1 MKINIG
7 IPVDLNKLLET
18 RLLIQAGSGGGKSGT
33 IRKLLEEVSGK
44 VQVIAL
50 DIEGE
55 LVTIREKYDFALL
68 GKDGDI
74 PLSVRYADIL
84 AHKLLETN
92 ISAVIDLYELKH
104 NDRIEF
110 VKKFLESMINA
121 PKNLWHDCIIVIDEA
136 HLFCSEKNKE
146 ESKLAVIDLLTRGRK
161 RGFCGVLATQRLS
174 KLNKDAAAECYNKL
188 IGKTGLDIDQKRAG
202 EELGFTTKEEI
213 RNLRNLKR
221 QEFYAFGNAISDE
234 VKFFRV
240 NDCKTKFPERG
251 KVLTTPPTPG
261 AIKKILSKLEDIPK
275 EAEAEIRT
283 KAELENK
290 IRTLTSELNQ
300 VKKGTITNDKL
311 IEVQNKA
318 NENALINAA
327 KIYKKFMEDLYN
339 LVKAGITKRDNE
351 INRLKNHIE
360 RSKDY
365 IAGFDFTDI
374 PIVEFPSIDVNGE
387 LLNKPVNN
395 LSQSVQTDKKPVY
408 TMTQAEK
415 PAYKPSYDGKNT
427 GLKPGEKLV
436 LNVIA
441 QYDGAEDDSIA
452 VLTGY
457 KKTSRY
463 EYIRSLKA
471 KGYCTE
477 SGGKYFATSE
487 GIEIL
492 GNDFE
497 PLPKGYDLQQYWL
510 KRLQGGELALF
521 RILLDAFPNSKSKQ
535 DLIEESIYKGTSVYE
550 YCRKLQSRKIII
562 NENGNYKVSANL
574 F

>member
-7 IPVDLNKLLET
+7 IPIDLNKLLET

-33 IRKLLEEVSGK
+33 IRKILEEASGK

-136 HLFCSEKNKE
+136 HLFCSEKNNE
-146 ESKLAVIDLLTRGRK
+146 ASKLAVIDLLTRGRK

-202 EELGFTTKEEI
+202 EELGFTTKEKF

-234 VKFFRV
+234 VKFFKV
-240 NDCKTKFPERG
+240 DNCKTKFPERG
-251 KVLTTPPTPG
+251 KVVTAPPTPG
-261 AIKKILSKLEDIPK
+261 AIKRILSKLEDIPQ
-275 EAEAEIRT
+275 EAEAELRT

-290 IRTLTSELNQ
+290 IRLLTSELNQ
-300 VKKGTITNDKL
+300 AKKGTISNERLSD
-311 IEVQNKA
+311 VQNKA
-318 NENALINAA
+318 NENALVQTA
-327 KIYKKFMEDLYN
+327 KLYKKVLDDIYN
-339 LVKAGITKRDNE
+339 KFKGALTKRDNE
-351 INRLKNHIE
+351 INRLKIHIE
-360 RSKDY
+360 RSKDF
-365 IAGFDFTDI
+365 ISGFNFTDI
-374 PIVEFPSIDVNGE
+374 PIFEFPNLEVNSE
-387 LLNKPVNN
+387 LLNKPLHHISGSEKAVHKP
-395 LSQSVQTDKKPVY
+395 VQTMP
-408 TMTQAEK
+408 QAQK
-415 PAYKPSYDGKNT
+415 PALNLAGGVINGD
-427 GLKPGEKLV
+427 LKPGEKLV

-441 QYDGAEDDSIA
+441 QYEGAEDESIA

-477 SGGKYFATSE
+477 SGGKYYATGE
-487 GIEIL
+487 GVNAL

-497 PLPKGYDLQQYWL
+497 PLPKGYELQEYWL
-510 KRLQGGELALF
+510 NRLGGGELVLF
-521 RILLDAFPNSKSKQ
+521 KLLIDAYPESRTKH
-535 DLIEESIYKGTSVYE
+535 DLVNESIYKSTSVYE
-550 YCRKLQSRKIII
+550 YCRKLQSRKIIV
-562 NENGNYKVSANL
+562 NQNGNYRMSENL
-574 F
+574 L

>member
-1 MKINIG
+1 MKKIDIG
-7 IPVDLNKLLET
+7 IKIDLNKLLET
-18 RLLIQAGSGGGKSGT
+18 RLLIQAGSGGGKSGA

-74 PLSVRYADIL
+74 PLSVRYADVL

-104 NDRIEF
+104 NDRIGF

-161 RGFCGVLATQRLS
+161 RGFCGILATQRLS

-240 NDCKTKFPERG
+240 DNCKTKFPERG
-251 KVLTTPPTPG
+251 KITTAPPTPD

-275 EAEAEIRT
+275 EAEAEIKT
-283 KAELENK
+283 KAELENR
-290 IRTLTSELNQ
+290 IRTLTTENNQ
-300 VKKGTITNDKL
+300 LKRGNVSNDKL
-311 IEVQNKA
+311 TEIQNKA
-318 NENALINAA
+318 NENALAQTA
-327 KIYKKFMEDLYN
+327 KLYKKVLDDLYN
-339 LVKAGITKRDNE
+339 KAKDGLTKRDNE
-351 INRLKNHIE
+351 INRLKIHIE
-360 RSKDY
+360 RSRDF
-365 IAGFDFTDI
+365 IAGVNFTDI
-374 PIVEFPSIDVNGE
+374 PIVEFPAIQVNSG
-387 LLNKPVNN
+387 LLNKP
-395 LSQSVQTDKKPVY
+395 LQTEKKPVQ
-408 TMTQAEK
+408 TITSIQK
-415 PAYKPSYDGKNT
+415 PALKPIYDGGNHS
-427 GLKPGEKLV
+427 LKTGEKAV

-441 QYDGAEDDSIA
+441 QYDGAENETIQ

-457 KKTSRY
+457 KATSRY
-463 EYIRSLKA
+463 EYVKALKF
-471 KGYCTE
+471 KGYVVD
-477 SGGKYFATSE
+477 SGGKLFATQE
-487 GIEIL
+487 GITAL
-492 GNDFE
+492 GSDYE
-497 PLPKGYDLQQYWL
+497 PLPQGYELQEYW
-510 KRLQGGELALF
+510 KNRLSGGELVIF
-521 RILLDAFPNSKSKQ
+521 NLLLEAYPATYTKN
-535 DLIEESIYKGTSVYE
+535 DLIETSNYKGTSIYE
-550 YCRKLQSRKIII
+550 YCKKLISRRIIT
-562 NENGNYKVSANL
+562 NEKGNYKISEKL